1 MSKTLFLPPLA
12 AVSLMLACGHHETA
26 EVPVLPTAKVHLA
39 AGAPGGGD
47 GWVAV
52 TLTATQHAV
61 ISTRLAANVRKIHVN
76 EGQHVAAGA
85 LLVSLADDDLQ
96 AGLKAAQAGLEA
108 ARAYHRR
115 IEALLK
121 QGAAIPAEMDQATTQ
136 LAQAQ
141 AGVEQVKA
149 NLGYTQIR
157 APFAGVVQSRM
168 VSEGTFAGPGM
179 PLVELEGQGALELD
193 GAVSELEAKGLRIG
207 MSLPFVAGTRTGTAV
222 ITALASGGDPVSHR
236 GMIRARLQKGG
247 ENLRTGT
254 FARLRL
260 PGAAAQVASDTFIP
274 RSALVLRG
282 ELSGVFVARDGKAE
296 LHWLSLGEAQGDRF
310 PVRAGLNPGEA
321 VIDQPGTLADG
332 QPVEVA
338 K

>member
-1 MSKTLFLPPLA
+1 MSKTLYLPTLA
-12 AVSLMLACGHHETA
+12 VLVLGLHCGRHETA
-26 EVPVLPTAKVHLA
+26 EVPALPTAKVHLA
-39 AGAPGGGD
+39 AGAQGGGD
-47 GWVAV
+47 GWVAA

-61 ISTRLAANVRKIHVN
+61 VSTRLAANVRKIHVN

-96 AGLKAAQAGLEA
+96 AGLAAAQAGLVA
-108 ARAYHRR
+108 ATVHHRR

-121 QGAAIPAEMDQATTQ
+121 QGAAIPAEMDQASTQ

-141 AGVEQVKA
+141 AGVAQVKA
-149 NLGYTQIR
+149 NLSYTQIR
-157 APFAGVVQSRM
+157 APFTGVVQSRM

-193 GAVSELEAKGLRIG
+193 GAVSESEAKGLKIG
-207 MSLPFVAGTRTGTAV
+207 MTLSFVAGIRTGTAV
-222 ITALASGGDPVSHR
+222 ITALASGGDAVSHR
-236 GMIRARLQKGG
+236 GILRARIQKGA
-247 ENLRTGT
+247 ELLRTGT

-260 PGAAAQVASDTFIP
+260 PGATPQAGTDTFIP

-321 VIDQPGTLADG
+321 VIDHPGTLTDG

-338 K
+338 R